1 MVAEGQTD
9 KMAPDM
15 EVQMKQRRG
24 NEFSVW
30 KKMASIDIHG
40 HLVNNNGDQIV
51 DVSTVRQW
59 VLHFNSG
66 DSNVKDKP
74 CSRQPCTTVTPQNE
88 VLLSAHPC
96 SKSLDY
102 DQGTV

>member
-9 KMAPDM
+9 KMASDM

-59 VLHFNSG
+59 VLQFSCSGSDSESSPLVQMYMNATYRLLIAGENTQLTLVTALKNS
-66 DSNVKDKP
+66 
-74 CSRQPCTTVTPQNE
+74 
-88 VLLSAHPC
+88 VL
-96 SKSLDY
+96 
-102 DQGTV
+102 